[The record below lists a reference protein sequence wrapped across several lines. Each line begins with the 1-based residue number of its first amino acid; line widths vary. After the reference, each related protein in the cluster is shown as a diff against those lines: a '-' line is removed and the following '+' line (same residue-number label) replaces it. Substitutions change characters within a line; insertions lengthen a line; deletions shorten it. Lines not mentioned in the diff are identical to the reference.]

1 MHLCWLKKKRTI
13 TISFLIFKNVVKY
26 VGVFCKYNYYQSFA
40 IGLLSFVFHKVVQQH
55 T

>member
-1 MHLCWLKKKRTI
+1 MSVL
-13 TISFLIFKNVVKY
+13 
-26 VGVFCKYNYYQSFA
+26 FCKYNYYQSFA